1 MTAELEA
8 FICHARTWRKLHEKS
23 TTDVRELA
31 VLMPAACEAAD
42 GADAHISVQH
52 ISSLTPQVL
61 PAERCIQRLHQTCCY
76 FRSTLDAME
85 TLHHTIMQRAALGGA
100 AQVRCAAEQCT
111 ANCDYGATFA
121 DLAQWLA
128 VRIQMFQDDLDLKKS
143 ILEDVKLHNTA
154 GTLQALAVAWAAQP
168 DIDEEHEAELAA
180 RIALAIEGSKLRS

>member
-8 FICHARTWRKLHEKS
+8 FIRHARTWRKLHEKS

-31 VLMPAACEAAD
+31 VLLPAACEAAD

-52 ISSLTPQVL
+52 ISSVTPQVM

-111 ANCDYGATFA
+111 SNCDYAKFA

-143 ILEDVKLHNTA
+143 ILEDVKLDSTA
-154 GTLQALAVAWAAQP
+154 GTLQALAVTWAAQP
-168 DIDEEHEAELAA
+168 DINEEHEAELAA
-180 RIALAIEGSKLRS
+180 RITFATERNNVSS